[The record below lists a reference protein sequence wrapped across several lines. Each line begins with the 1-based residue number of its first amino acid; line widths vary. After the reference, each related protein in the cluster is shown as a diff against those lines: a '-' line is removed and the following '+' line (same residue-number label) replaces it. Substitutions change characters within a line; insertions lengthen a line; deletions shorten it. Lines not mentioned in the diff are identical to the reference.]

1 MKYLLIIF
9 FVLTSIFSCSKY
21 QKVLKSDDVNY
32 KYDQAV
38 KYYNNAEFNKAL
50 PIFNELIPIFKGT
63 LKAEEIAYYFAY
75 SHFSTGDYLMA
86 SYLFNRF
93 IISFPRS
100 KHAEESKFMVAYCH
114 YKEAPEFSLD
124 ATNTSLAIDKF
135 QNFIDKYPQSDS
147 ISRCNSLMDELR
159 LNLSKKAFANGK
171 QYHTTSNY
179 RAAIISLDNV
189 LIDYPEIENREEIY
203 YLILESSYFLAINSI
218 QSKKEKR
225 LNMTIEYYNQFNDNF
240 PESNYK
246 VEVDKIFDIT
256 KTTIDQLKLTN
267 DEI

>member
-38 KYYNNAEFNKAL
+38 LYYNNAEFNKAL

-93 IISFPRS
+93 IINFPRS

-159 LNLSKKAFANGK
+159 LNLSKKAFANAK

-256 KTTIDQLKLTN
+256 KTTIDQLKLTK

>member
-9 FVLTSIFSCSKY
+9 FLLTSIFSCSKY

-93 IISFPRS
+93 IINFPRS

-159 LNLSKKAFANGK
+159 LNLSKKAFANAK

-256 KTTIDQLKLTN
+256 KTTIDQLKLTK